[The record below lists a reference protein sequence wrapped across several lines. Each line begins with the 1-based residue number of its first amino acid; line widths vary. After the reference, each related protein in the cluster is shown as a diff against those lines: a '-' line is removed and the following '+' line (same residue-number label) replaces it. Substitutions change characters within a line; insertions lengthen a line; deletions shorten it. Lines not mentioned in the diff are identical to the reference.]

1 MRSSFQ
7 VQKLSPFETLCI
19 KVTLVISDFDKG
31 CKIKC
36 KKLSDKDSFSLENE

>member
-31 CKIKC
+31 CKIKFKNC
-36 KKLSDKDSFSLENE
+36 HLARKMNK